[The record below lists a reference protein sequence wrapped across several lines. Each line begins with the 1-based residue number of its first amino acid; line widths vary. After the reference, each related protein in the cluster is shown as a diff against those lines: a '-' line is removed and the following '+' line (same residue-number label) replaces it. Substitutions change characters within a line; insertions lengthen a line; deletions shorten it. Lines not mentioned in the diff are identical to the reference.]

1 MIAEKGAMHLLY
13 GVSLLCQ
20 VASLWVFSRR
30 TSENSVYA
38 KSQNSTSTHSDK
50 YGTVASPSATIPGRF
65 IFVCPYVSMGR
76 VVEQENAHRPK
87 DDGEKPMREVTKV
100 RALLGI
106 LAVLVLVA
114 FVAGCGLVPD
124 RGQVRQEAKKKIE
137 AKKQQAKQEVKKEAT
152 DLQKKVNAKKQEVR
166 KKVEAGQED
175 LKKKVE
181 DLKKKVEVAQ
191 EDVEKKVDDVQR
203 DVNDLQKKVNELL
216 KKIDAQQ
223 QQNQKE
229 KK

>member
-1 MIAEKGAMHLLY
+1 MLFWTTDWSHNDFVNRL
-13 GVSLLCQ
+13 
-20 VASLWVFSRR
+20 
-30 TSENSVYA
+30 TP
-38 KSQNSTSTHSDK
+38 STHSGE
-50 YGTVASPSATIPGRF
+50 YGTVASPRARIHGRF
-65 IFVCPYVSMGR
+65 IFVCPYVSMGQ
-76 VVEQENAHRPK
+76 VVEQENAQRPK
-87 DDGEKPMREVTKV
+87 DEGKRTMREVTKV
-100 RALLGI
+100 RALLGV

-124 RGQVRQEAKKKIE
+124 QGQARHEVKKKVE
-137 AKKQQAKQEVKKEAT
+137 ARKQQAKKEVT
-152 DLQKKVNAKKQEVR
+152 DLQKKVNSKRQEVR

-175 LKKKVE
+175 LKKKVD

-191 EDVEKKVDDVQR
+191 EDLEKKVDDVQK

-223 QQNQKE
+223 QQQQE